1 MSDISENRVA
11 CVARTLGYQM
21 QDEGGLL
28 QACTHASRC
37 GAQASVADKHR
48 DANERLEFVG
58 DALLGA
64 ALCVLLYQRYPEAD
78 EGQLSRFKA
87 RLASRTMLARA
98 IEQTGL
104 LEHCLVGLQMTTPW
118 PDSVKANLMEAILAA
133 IFMEGGWAPLLGA
146 VDQLYAAPME
156 DPTTGEEDAR
166 MRLQVWCLEH
176 HKRLPTYHS
185 ERCGGSDHEPA
196 FTATVSIDTMAGEGR
211 GGGRR
216 RAEWAAAVALLKKL
230 GVEG

>member
-1 MSDISENRVA
+1 MENRSA
-11 CVARTLGYQM
+11 CVARVLGYLM
-21 QDEGGLL
+21 QDEACLL

-37 GAQASVADKHR
+37 GAQASVAVKHR
-48 DANERLEFVG
+48 DANERMEFVG

-64 ALCVLLYQRYPEAD
+64 ALCVLLYQRHPGAD
-78 EGQLSRFKA
+78 EGQLSRYKA

-104 LEHCLVGLQMTTPW
+104 LQHCLVGLQMTEPW

-133 IFMEGGWAPLLGA
+133 IFMEGGWPPLLLA
-146 VDQLYAAPME
+146 VERLYAAALE
-156 DPTTGEEDAR
+156 DPATGEEDAR

-176 HKRLPTYHS
+176 HKRLPTYQS
-185 ERCGGSDHEPA
+185 ERCGGTDHEPEFKA
-196 FTATVSIDTMAGEGR
+196 SVSIDVFSADGR

-216 RAEWAAAVALLKKL
+216 RAEWAAAVALLKML